1 MSKWLKCAM
10 VACTLAVTAATTVP
24 AAADTFIKL
33 ADFKGDATFKG
44 HEGEVN
50 VLSWGW
56 SASQTRNAASG
67 MASGRAIPGDLTITK
82 TVDGTTP
89 LLVEAVMTGKTLPSA
104 TLTVVNAAGD
114 RTATS
119 VKIVLTG
126 VNVTSVSVAP
136 AGSTG
141 NLPVE
146 QITLAYATLEYSVT
160 PADRA
165 GRPGATVTYKY
176 DARAGR

>member
-33 ADFKGDATFKG
+33 ADYKGDATFKG

-56 SASQTRNAASG
+56 SASQARSSGAA
-67 MASGRAIPGDLTITK
+67 AGRATVSDLTITK
-82 TVDGTTP
+82 NVDGTTP
-89 LLVEAVMTGKTLPSA
+89 LLVEALLTGKVLPNA
-104 TLTVVNAAGD
+104 TLTVVNTAGD
-114 RTATS
+114 RGATS
-119 VKIVLTG
+119 IRITLSNVFVSG
-126 VNVTSVSVAP
+126 VTVSPSTTS
-136 AGSTG
+136 GGT
-141 NLPVE
+141 PVE
-146 QITLAYATLEYSVT
+146 QISLSFGAIEYAVT
-160 PADRA
+160 PSR
-165 GRPGATVTYKY
+165 GATVTYKY